1 MLNKFK
7 NEDPACVTKK
17 ETTATFLCLTQ
28 KHSCLAEECSLKC
41 HFKQR
46 EVQTKLEHGL
56 VTHTHTKKTQQGT
69 CVQQVS
75 ATQHKNSASHASIS
89 GQRLLTKQHTPRL

>member
-56 VTHTHTKKTQQGT
+56 VTHTHTKKHSKAPVCSKSQPH
-69 CVQQVS
+69 S
-75 ATQHKNSASHASIS
+75 
-89 GQRLLTKQHTPRL
+89 TKTALVMHHFPADGC